1 MTGTLQ
7 ILIAAQT
14 ATQTALDA
22 LAIAQK
28 LNGAIADMVTTN
40 RGPTPEE
47 LTLANAV
54 FNVEDAKLSA
64 AIAAAKAEGR

>member
-1 MTGTLQ
+1 MIQALQ

-28 LNGAIADMVTTN
+28 LNNAIANMVANN
-40 RGPTPEE
+40 RSPNADEIA
-47 LTLANAV
+47 LANSV
-54 FNVEDAKLSA
+54 FNTEDAKLSA

>member
-1 MTGTLQ
+1 MIQALQ

-28 LNGAIADMVTTN
+28 LNNAIADMVANN
-40 RGPTPEE
+40 RSPNADEIA
-47 LTLANAV
+47 LANAV
-54 FNVEDAKLSA
+54 FNAEDAKLTA